1 VGALSTAEILQTDS
15 GLEWDAG
22 TQTIRRV
29 NGEPFD
35 AAREYRVVIN
45 CAVLAGMDNHLELM
59 AYLNETDMTIFE
71 PYPDFPAV
79 IFRTLMERLWS
90 SIDKNQYTI
99 DDPETL
105 KADLHSAT
113 GVPVVTDRLVA
124 MMWQYVPQHTSEL
137 RVARSLNN
145 GSTTPPVVHS
155 LDASLPLDGSTQS
168 HTEL

>member
-1 VGALSTAEILQTDS
+1 MFLQTNL
-15 GLEWDAG
+15 GLEWDAV

-35 AAREYRVVIN
+35 PAREYRVVIN

-59 AYLNETDMTIFE
+59 TYLNETDMTIFE
-71 PYPDFPAV
+71 SYPDFPAV

-105 KADLHSAT
+105 KADLQSAT

-155 LDASLPLDGSTQS
+155 LDTSLPLDGSTQS